1 MQYDLAII
9 GSGAAGFA
17 AAITAVRGNGEAGGG
32 ARVVMIDRG
41 ETGGT
46 CVNTG
51 CVPSKALL
59 AAAAARHSA
68 TGTFP
73 GVAAQAGPVDMA
85 ALIRGKD
92 DLVAGMRAEKYV
104 DLAAAYGWQIIHGAA
119 RFAGTAGAPRLEVSL
134 EDGGST
140 TIEAVHYL
148 TATGSA
154 PQVPPIPGLE
164 EAGYLTSTTA
174 MELTELPESMA
185 VIGGNAVGLEL
196 GQLFARLGT
205 RVTIVEALGRLAPFD
220 EPEISAAIGDVL
232 GDEGTGVVTGAT
244 VTGVRRDGR
253 GRSVL
258 LKTAAGG
265 ERELACGQVLVATG
279 RRPVSA
285 GLNLPAVGVQTGS
298 RGEIVTDARQRTDNP
313 RIWAAGDAT
322 GGPPYV
328 YTAAAQGS
336 VAAANALFAGGTGG
350 RPPGSAGHSE
360 REVDYT
366 ALPRVTFTSPAIASA
381 GLTEAELVR
390 SGVACDCRVL
400 PLMAVPRA
408 IVNRDTRGVVKL
420 VAEASTGRIRG
431 VHAVAD
437 GAGEMI
443 TAGVYAIRAGMTV
456 SELAGTWAP
465 YLTMSEALRLAAQ
478 SFSRDVT
485 RLSCCAA

>member
-1 MQYDLAII
+1 MRYDLAVI
-9 GSGAAGFA
+9 GSGAAAFA
-17 AAITAVRGNGEAGGG
+17 AAIG
-32 ARVVMIDRG
+32 AAEGAASVVLIERG

-59 AAAAARHSA
+59 AAATARRSA
-68 TGTFP
+68 TAPAFP
-73 GVAAQAGPVDMA
+73 GIAPQAGPVDLA

-92 DLVAGMRAEKYV
+92 DLVAGMRAEKYT
-104 DLAAAYGWQIIHGAA
+104 DLAAAYGWPVIAGTA
-119 RFAGTAGAPRLEVSL
+119 RFAGTVEAPRLEVSL
-134 EDGGST
+134 RGGGGAT
-140 TIEAVHYL
+140 VEARHYL
-148 TATGSA
+148 VATGSA
-154 PQVPPIPGLE
+154 PLVPSVPGLE

-174 MELTELPESMA
+174 MELPELPESMA

-205 RVTIVEALGRLAPFD
+205 RVTIVEALDRLAPFD
-220 EPEISAAIGDVL
+220 EPEVSAAIGGIL
-232 GDEGTGVVTGAT
+232 GDEGIGVVTGAT

-253 GRSVL
+253 HRSVL
-258 LKTAAGG
+258 LKTAADG
-265 ERELACGQVLVATG
+265 ERELACEQVLVAAG
-279 RRPVSA
+279 RRPASA
-285 GLNLPAVGVQTGS
+285 GLNLSAVGVRAGG
-298 RGEIVTDARQRTDNP
+298 RGEIVTDARQRTSNP
-313 RIWAAGDAT
+313 RIWAAGDVT

-336 VAAANALFAGGTGG
+336 AAAANSLF
-350 RPPGSAGHSE
+350 HSE

-366 ALPRVTFTSPAIASA
+366 ALPRVTFSSPAIASA

-400 PLMAVPRA
+400 PLAAVPRA
-408 IVNRDTRGVVKL
+408 IVNRDTRGLVKL
-420 VAEASTGRIRG
+420 VAEAGTGRIRG

-443 TAGVYAIRAGMTV
+443 SAAVYAIRAQMTV

-485 RLSCCAA
+485 KLSCCAA

>member
-1 MQYDLAII
+1 MNCDLAII
-9 GSGAAGFA
+9 GSGAAAFS
-17 AAITAVRGNGEAGGG
+17 AAITAVEGG
-32 ARVVMIDRG
+32 ATVVMIERG

-68 TGTFP
+68 ATQAFP
-73 GVAAQAGPVDMA
+73 GIATQAGPVDMTT
-85 ALIRGKD
+85 LIRGKD
-92 DLVAGMRAEKYV
+92 DLVAGMRAEKYT
-104 DLAAAYGWQIIHGAA
+104 DLAVAYGWHVIAGNAQ
-119 RFAGTAGAPRLEVSL
+119 FTGTAAAPLLEVGLNNGDSAVV
-134 EDGGST
+134 
-140 TIEAVHYL
+140 EAGHYL
-148 TATGSA
+148 AATGSA
-154 PQVPPIPGLE
+154 PWVPPIPGLH

-174 MELTELPESMA
+174 MELTQLPDSMT

-196 GQLFARLGT
+196 GLLFARLGT
-205 RVTIVEALGRLAPFD
+205 RVTIVEALDRLAPFD
-220 EPEISAAIGDVL
+220 EPEISAAIEVIL
-232 GDEGTGVVTGAT
+232 NDEGIGVVTGAT

-258 LKTAAGG
+258 VKTAGG
-265 ERELACGQVLVATG
+265 AERELACERVLVATG
-279 RRPVSA
+279 RRPASA
-285 GLNLPAVGVQTGS
+285 GLNLSAVGVRAGD
-298 RGEIVTDARQRTDNP
+298 RGEIVTDGRQRTGNP
-313 RIWAAGDAT
+313 RIWAAGDVT
-322 GGPPYV
+322 DGPPYV

-336 VAAANALFAGGTGG
+336 AAAANALF
-350 RPPGSAGHSE
+350 HSE

-381 GLTEAELVR
+381 GLTEADLIR
-390 SGVACDCRVL
+390 SGVPCDCRVL
-400 PLMAVPRA
+400 PLSAVPRA
-408 IVNRDTRGVVKL
+408 IANRDTRGVVKL
-420 VAEASTGRIRG
+420 VVEAATGRIRG
-431 VHAVAD
+431 AHAVAD

-443 TAGVYAIRAGMTV
+443 TAAVYAIRAQMTV

>member
-1 MQYDLAII
+1 MGHDLAVI
-9 GSGAAGFA
+9 GSGAAAFA
-17 AAITAVRGNGEAGGG
+17 AAITARGAGHS
-32 ARVVMIDRG
+32 VVMVERADV
-41 ETGGT
+41 GGT

-68 TGTFP
+68 ATGPFP
-73 GVAAQAGPVDMA
+73 GIATQAGPVDMA
-85 ALIRGKD
+85 ALTGGKD
-92 DLVAGMRAEKYV
+92 DLVAGMRTEKYTG
-104 DLAAAYGWQIIHGAA
+104 LAAGYGWQIIAGTA
-119 RFAGTAGAPRLEVSL
+119 RFAGTADAPRLAVDLNE
-134 EDGGST
+134 GGST
-140 TIEAVHYL
+140 AIEARHYL
-148 TATGSA
+148 AATGSA
-154 PQVPPIPGLE
+154 PWIPPVPGLE
-164 EAGYLTSTTA
+164 EAGYLTSATA

-196 GQLFARLGT
+196 GQMFTRLGT
-205 RVTIVEALGRLAPFD
+205 RVTIIEALDRLAPFD
-220 EPEISAAIGDVL
+220 DLEISAAIADVL
-232 GDEGTGVVTGAT
+232 GDEGTGIITAAT
-244 VTGVRRDGR
+244 VTGARADGTS
-253 GRSVL
+253 RSVQTQ
-258 LKTAAGG
+258 TAAGG
-265 ERELACGQVLVATG
+265 ERELACGHILVAAG

-285 GLNLPAVGVQTGS
+285 GLNLPAVGVRTGG
-298 RGEIVTDARQRTDNP
+298 RGEIITDARQRTGNP

-336 VAAANALFAGGTGG
+336 AAAANALFHA
-350 RPPGSAGHSE
+350 E

-381 GLTEAELVR
+381 GLTEAELAR

-400 PLMAVPRA
+400 PLDAVPRA

-420 VAEASTGRIRG
+420 VVEAATGRVRG

-437 GAGEMI
+437 GAGEII

-456 SELAGTWAP
+456 EDLAGTWAP
-465 YLTMSEALRLAAQ
+465 YLTMPEALRLAAQ

>member
-1 MQYDLAII
+1 MRYDLAII
-9 GSGAAGFA
+9 GSGAAAFS
-17 AAITAVRGNGEAGGG
+17 AAITAVEGG
-32 ARVVMIDRG
+32 ASVVMIDRG

-68 TGTFP
+68 ATLTFP
-73 GVAAQAGPVDMA
+73 GVATQADPVNMA

-119 RFAGTAGAPRLEVSL
+119 RFAGTAGAPRLEVCL

-140 TIEAVHYL
+140 TIEAGHYL

-154 PQVPPIPGLE
+154 PQIPPIPGLE
-164 EAGYLTSTTA
+164 DAGYLTSTTA

-196 GQLFARLGT
+196 AQLFARLGT
-205 RVTIVEALGRLAPFD
+205 RVTIVEVLDRLAPFD

-232 GDEGTGVVTGAT
+232 GDEGIDVVTGAT

-253 GRSVL
+253 DRSVL

-285 GLNLPAVGVQTGS
+285 GLNLPA
-298 RGEIVTDARQRTDNP
+298 
-313 RIWAAGDAT
+313 AAC
-322 GGPPYV
+322 GP
-328 YTAAAQGS
+328 AAAARSSPTRGS
-336 VAAANALFAGGTGG
+336 GPATRGSG
-350 RPPGSAGHSE
+350 RPGTPRAARRTS
-360 REVDYT
+360 T
-366 ALPRVTFTSPAIASA
+366 PPPPRVPSPPPTLFFIPNGRWITPPCPVSRSPARRSRRPASPRP
-381 GLTEAELVR
+381 TW
-390 SGVACDCRVL
+390 SGQGW
-400 PLMAVPRA
+400 RA
-408 IVNRDTRGVVKL
+408 
-420 VAEASTGRIRG
+420 
-431 VHAVAD
+431 
-437 GAGEMI
+437 
-443 TAGVYAIRAGMTV
+443 TAG
-456 SELAGTWAP
+456 
-465 YLTMSEALRLAAQ
+465 
-478 SFSRDVT
+478 
-485 RLSCCAA
+485 CCR

>member
-1 MQYDLAII
+1 MRYDLAII

-17 AAITAVRGNGEAGGG
+17 AAITAVAGG
-32 ARVVMIDRG
+32 ASVVMIDRG

-68 TGTFP
+68 ATQAFP
-73 GVAAQAGPVDMA
+73 GIVTQADPVDLA
-85 ALIRGKD
+85 ALVCGKD
-92 DLVAGMRAEKYV
+92 GLVAGMRAEKYV
-104 DLAAAYGWQIIHGAA
+104 DLAAAYGWQIIAGTA
-119 RFAGTAGAPRLEVSL
+119 RFAGTAGAPLLEVSL
-134 EDGGST
+134 KDGGST
-140 TIEAVHYL
+140 TTIEARHYL

-154 PQVPPIPGLE
+154 PWVPPIPGLD

-174 MELTELPESMA
+174 MQLTELPESMT

-205 RVTIVEALGRLAPFD
+205 RVTIVEAADRLAPFD
-220 EPEISAAIGDVL
+220 EPEISAAIEDVL
-232 GDEGTGVVTGAT
+232 GDEGTRVVTAAT
-244 VTGVRRDGR
+244 VTGVRRE
-253 GRSVL
+253 GRSRSVQ

-265 ERELACGQVLVATG
+265 ERELACEQVLVAAG

-285 GLNLPAVGVQTGS
+285 GLNLSAVGVGTGS
-298 RGEIVTDARQRTDNP
+298 RGEIITDARQRTDNP

-336 VAAANALFAGGTGG
+336 VAATNALFDA
-350 RPPGSAGHSE
+350 E

-381 GLTEAELVR
+381 GLTEAELIQ

-400 PLMAVPRA
+400 PLRAVPRA
-408 IVNRDTRGVVKL
+408 IVNRDARGAVKL
-420 VAEASTGRIRG
+420 VAEAATGRIRG

>member
-1 MQYDLAII
+1 MRYDLAII

-17 AAITAVRGNGEAGGG
+17 AAITATGAGASVIMIERGK
-32 ARVVMIDRG
+32 
-41 ETGGT
+41 TGGT

-59 AAAAARHSA
+59 AAAAAGHTA
-68 TGTFP
+68 AAWTFP
-73 GVAAQAGPVDMA
+73 GIATQVGPVDMA
-85 ALIRGKD
+85 ALAAGKD
-92 DLVAGMRAEKYV
+92 ALVAGMRAEKYT
-104 DLAAAYGWQIIHGAA
+104 DLAAAYGWQIIAGTA
-119 RFAGTAGAPRLEVSL
+119 RFAGDLDGPRLEVSRS
-134 EDGGST
+134 EGGNV
-140 TIEAVHYL
+140 TIEAAHYL
-148 TATGSA
+148 VATGSA
-154 PQVPPIPGLE
+154 PRIPPVPGLD
-164 EAGYLTSTTA
+164 EAGYLTSATA
-174 MELTELPESMA
+174 MGLTRLPESMA

-205 RVTIVEALGRLAPFD
+205 RVTIVEILDRLAPFD
-220 EPEISAAIGDVL
+220 EPEISAAISGVFD
-232 GDEGTGVVTGAT
+232 DEGIGVVTGAT

-258 LKTAAGG
+258 MKTAPDG
-265 ERELACGQVLVATG
+265 ERQLACGQILVAVG
-279 RRPVSA
+279 RRPVTA
-285 GLNLPAVGVQTGS
+285 GLNLAAVGVRTGS
-298 RGEIVTDARQRTDNP
+298 RGEIVTDARQRTGNP
-313 RIWAAGDAT
+313 RIWAAGDVT

-336 VAAANALFAGGTGG
+336 VAAGNALLHA
-350 RPPGSAGHSE
+350 E
-360 REVDYT
+360 RAVDYT

-400 PLMAVPRA
+400 PLTAVPRA
-408 IVNRDTRGVVKL
+408 IVNRDTRGLVKL

-431 VHAVAD
+431 VHVVAD
-437 GAGEMI
+437 GAGDLI

-456 SELAGTWAP
+456 DDLAGTWAP

-485 RLSCCAA
+485 KLSCCAA